1 MEAISFSFCIS
12 YAAYPII
19 SSSLHVGIVMTTS
32 SFREPAMLGRTG
44 RLVTDH
50 SELDNIISPQNMS
63 DSDRLQL
70 WITLGQYTETDII
83 NNE

>member
-1 MEAISFSFCIS
+1 
-12 YAAYPII
+12 
-19 SSSLHVGIVMTTS
+19 
-32 SFREPAMLGRTG
+32 MLGRTG